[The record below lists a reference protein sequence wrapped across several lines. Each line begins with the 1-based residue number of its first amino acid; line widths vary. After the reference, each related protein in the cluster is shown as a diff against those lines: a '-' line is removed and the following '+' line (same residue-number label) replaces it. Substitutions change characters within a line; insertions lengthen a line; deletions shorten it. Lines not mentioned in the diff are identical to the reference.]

1 MQTTLSGNTSRKP
14 YPVVGRGK
22 WRRGNRKMV
31 TEEVFHLTFPL
42 DKTSQQQN
50 IFRAFT
56 QLWKISLDK
65 GLTFVNC
72 LVPG

>member
-14 YPVVGRGK
+14 YLVVGRGK

-42 DKTSQQQN
+42 DKTSSS
-50 IFRAFT
+50 
-56 QLWKISLDK
+56 KIYS
-65 GLTFVNC
+65 GPSHSCGRSVLTKD
-72 LVPG
+72 